1 MQAVD
6 TPLELARR
14 NARRVLTAVST
25 VAFATS
31 LFSRAID
38 PIIPP
43 IAADLRVAPETV
55 ALLSTAFSLPFALI
69 QPILG
74 PLADAFG
81 KTRIM
86 TVCLIVLIATAAIG
100 AMATSFPALLASR
113 VLAGI
118 AAGGIFPVSLAIV
131 GDLVPVAERQIAL
144 GRYLAVVISGNFLG
158 GSLAGVVA
166 DLIGWRGV
174 FVVIGCCGAAAF
186 VGSRFGFAAQERATG
201 TRLQILAIPGLFRSI
216 VSNPR
221 AKICYTAV
229 FLEGLAIF
237 GLFPYVA
244 LLLLGRGGGQS
255 VNRGSGLGRVCA
267 GRRWL
272 CVDGPDAGGK
282 IPDKSSHAGWG
293 RSGCARA
300 SRCGVQ
306 CPLDCRDGG
315 LWRHRIRFLH
325 AARVH
330 PGAGDGD
337 RAGSPR
343 CRHGASLLLL
353 LHRAG
358 GRTFV
363 LRLWLLSFRNRD
375 DARAWR
381 LHHAAGRRPCL
392 ALGAG
397 SVRDRLNT
405 QPAMPPPHEVE
416 PERPCRIE
424 QESRLYGLTAWG
436 AADRG

>member
-1 MQAVD
+1 MSNRMQAVD
-6 TPLELARR
+6 TSLELARR
-14 NARRVLTAVST
+14 NARRVLAAVST

-55 ALLSTAFSLPFALI
+55 ALLSTAFALPFALI

-86 TVCLIVLIATAAIG
+86 TVCLVVLIATAAIG
-100 AMATSFPALLASR
+100 ATATSFPALLASR

-186 VGSRFGFAAQERATG
+186 VGSRFGFAAQEGPTG

-221 AKICYTAV
+221 AKICYAAV

-244 LLLLGRGGGQS
+244 LLLLGRGES
-255 VNRGSGLGRVCA
+255 
-267 GRRWL
+267 
-272 CVDGPDAGGK
+272 
-282 IPDKSSHAGWG
+282 
-293 RSGCARA
+293 RA
-300 SRCGVQ
+300 SIAGLVLGGFALGGV
-306 CPLDCRDGG
+306 CYALMVRMLVRKFHTNRLMLGG
-315 LWRHRIRFLH
+315 AVVAALALLAAAFNVPWTAEMGVFGFIGYGFYMLHGCIQVQATEIAPGARGAAMALHSFFFFTGQAIGPVFYGFGFLH
-325 AARVH
+325 FGTV
-330 PGAGDGD
+330 P
-337 RAGSPR
+337 
-343 CRHGASLLLL
+343 
-353 LHRAG
+353 
-358 GRTFV
+358 T
-363 LRLWLLSFRNRD
+363 
-375 DARAWR
+375 
-381 LHHAAGRRPCL
+381 L
-392 ALGAG
+392 AVGG
-397 SVRDRLNT
+397 SVMLVVGVL
-405 QPAMPPPHEVE
+405 A
-416 PERPCRIE
+416 
-424 QESRLYGLTAWG
+424 SRLVP
-436 AADRG
+436 DRSPIV